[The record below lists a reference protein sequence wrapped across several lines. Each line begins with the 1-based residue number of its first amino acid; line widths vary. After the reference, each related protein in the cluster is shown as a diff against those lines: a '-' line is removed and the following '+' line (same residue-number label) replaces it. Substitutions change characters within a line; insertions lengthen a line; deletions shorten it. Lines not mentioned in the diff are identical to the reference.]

1 MEISAIMQDLARG
14 LGLEAEFERLRH
26 ADLGDIMRMRMDD
39 YNRSRGNL
47 DAADGYD
54 CPLCLNRGYTCKL
67 EERMGGIW
75 DKYYECSCMDIRRNI
90 LRLRRSGLEQ
100 AVKEM
105 TFEAFRTDEPWQKA
119 MLDRAKRYLQDG
131 FPQGRWFYAGGQPGC
146 GKTHICTA
154 IAGELLKTRPLLY
167 MPWAQESKALK
178 ALVTDAEAYAARIGR
193 LEEVDVLYIDDFLKP
208 IDGGSVSAGD
218 LKLAFELLNYRYTA
232 KKPTIL
238 SSEWYVGELLEMD
251 EATASRICERC
262 GGNDW
267 LMEISRD
274 RGRNQRIPKAKAI

>member
-1 MEISAIMQDLARG
+1 MKEISAIMQDLARG

-26 ADLGDIMRMRMDD
+26 ADLGDVMRMRMDD
-39 YNRSRGNL
+39 YNRSRGDL
-47 DAADGYD
+47 DAAYGYD

-90 LRLRRSGLEQ
+90 LRLRRSGLER

-105 TFEAFRTDEPWQKA
+105 TFEAFRTDEPWQQA

-193 LEEVDVLYIDDFLKP
+193 LEEVDVLYIDDFLKGVDSDAD
-208 IDGGSVSAGD
+208 IR
-218 LKLAFELLNYRYTA
+218 LAYEILNFRYNDTGLR
-232 KKPTIL
+232 TIL
-238 SSEWYVGELLEMD
+238 SSETDLKTLLKRD
-251 EATASRICERC
+251 EALGGRVYERA
-262 GGNDW
+262 
-267 LMEISRD
+267 
-274 RGRNQRIPKAKAI
+274 RGYVLQAPAKNMRFEMRQNEG